1 MKISKYIRDIRP
13 YQLTSSL
20 VREQVTSGKKAFK
33 VNWNESTE
41 DIHGGF
47 VNLYGPTNLSEFEH
61 TLKNEMLL
69 NEFDSVLIYSG
80 CDHAHLEA
88 CRVYLDD
95 EKTVLIVGPTYDN
108 FRVTAESFGAKII
121 YFNDNYRDLESF
133 LSMSKPDCVYIC
145 NPNNPTGI
153 FVDLVPIVEK
163 FDSIL
168 FFIDEAYIDFTNRTY
183 SSSLGLFNNV
193 LIFRTLSKAWALA
206 GIRIGYILSADDRRE
221 DLLRLYNPKFLN
233 IYALNYILD
242 IPQFKNH
249 VFRSVEMVKENRAK
263 FIDDL
268 KREFNCRASEGNFV
282 FIEYDKPLVLKKYL
296 EQRKI
301 YVRDF
306 HGYHGLTGIRV
317 TIPVFPADTKY
328 ITDALKKYK

>member
-1 MKISKYIRDIRP
+1 MKTSKYIHNIQP
-13 YQLTSSL
+13 YRLTKSL
-20 VREQVTSGKKAFK
+20 VRDHVISGRNVFK
-33 VNWNESTE
+33 VNWNESTD

-47 VNLYGPTNLSEFEH
+47 VNLYGPTNLSEYED
-61 TLKNEMLL
+61 TLKNEMLA
-69 NEFDSVLIYSG
+69 NEFESVLIYSG

-121 YFNDNYRDLESF
+121 YFNDNYSDLEVF
-133 LSMSKPDCVYIC
+133 LTKSKPDCVYIC

-163 FDSIL
+163 FESTL

-183 SSSLGLFNNV
+183 SSSLGGFNNV
-193 LIFRTLSKAWALA
+193 LVFRTLSKAWALA
-206 GIRIGYILSADDRRE
+206 GIRIGYILSAEERRE
-221 DLLRLYNPKFLN
+221 DLLKLYNPKFLN

-242 IPQFKNH
+242 IPKFKKK
-249 VFRSVEMVKENRAK
+249 VFESVEMVKENRSK
-263 FIDDL
+263 FINDL
-268 KREFNCRASEGNFV
+268 KNVFNCRASDANFV
-282 FIEYDKPLVLKKYL
+282 FIEYDRPSVLKNYL
-296 EQRKI
+296 EDRNI

-306 HGYHGLTGIRV
+306 FGYHGLRGIRV
-317 TIPVFPADTKY
+317 TIPVLPADAKY
-328 ITDALKKYK
+328 VIEVLKKYK